1 MKILLVAAT
10 SQEIEPLLS
19 ILKKSVGS
27 IKSHQVDTLITG
39 VGMVATAFNLG
50 KHLALNTYHIALNI
64 GIAGSFNSDIAI
76 GEVVLVSRDI
86 FSELGAEDGDQ
97 FISIDNLGFGT
108 AGQVSEID
116 IPIISSKL
124 SQLKKVRAITVNK
137 VHGSEESIQKTRSQF
152 NADIESMEGA
162 AFFYACNQ
170 FYLPCLQVRAIS
182 NFVER
187 RNTGGWNIGLAIKNL
202 NNFTLELIE
211 SIKT

>member
-27 IKSHQVDTLITG
+27 IKSHEVDTLITG

-76 GEVVLVSRDI
+76 GEVVLVSQDI

-97 FISIDNLGFGT
+97 FISIDDLGFGT
-108 AGQVSEID
+108 AGQVSETD
-116 IPIISSKL
+116 TPIISSKL

-137 VHGSEESIQKTRSQF
+137 VHGSEESILKTRSQF

-170 FYLPCLQVRAIS
+170 FSLPCLQVRAIS

-187 RNTGGWNIGLAIKNL
+187 RNTEGWNISLAIKNL

-211 SIKT
+211 SIKA